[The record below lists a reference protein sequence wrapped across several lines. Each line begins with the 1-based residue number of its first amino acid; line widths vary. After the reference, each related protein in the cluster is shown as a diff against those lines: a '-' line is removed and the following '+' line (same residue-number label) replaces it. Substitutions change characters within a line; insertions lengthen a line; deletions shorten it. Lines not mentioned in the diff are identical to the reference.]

1 MAQPSAG
8 RSLSAR
14 RPAVLQ
20 TGVLSAGFVPSKA
33 RASAR
38 RAGASPWRRPA
49 TLRVRSLRKL
59 RPDGF
64 DPTGI
69 GSPQPPLGR
78 RPATLASTGASQAPS
93 RRIGRTQC
101 GSPQPPPGGG
111 LPLARRLAAASA
123 RLRAERNALVRR
135 PPAASTP
142 RLKMPALRT
151 ARRSRAVRCA
161 SDPSRRCTAPRRGRG
176 RFRLPR
182 VRRRAC
188 GRAAP
193 RPPSASARPRGV
205 RR

>member
-1 MAQPSAG
+1 MCRSVRPRSSGGPKPPRNVVRTDSMAQPSAG

-93 RRIGRTQC
+93 RRIDRTQC
-101 GSPQPPPGGG
+101 GSPQPSPGCG
-111 LPLARRLAAASA
+111 PLSCSHACPLGCVPIVASRFDQIHLLCPCLFVSLAAPKIRRLGIIKSMACFCS
-123 RLRAERNALVRR
+123 RLFV
-135 PPAASTP
+135 S
-142 RLKMPALRT
+142 LRMIT
-151 ARRSRAVRCA
+151 QTSH
-161 SDPSRRCTAPRRGRG
+161 S
-176 RFRLPR
+176 
-182 VRRRAC
+182 
-188 GRAAP
+188 
-193 RPPSASARPRGV
+193 
-205 RR
+205 